1 MNQAASASSPALVD
15 DIPQWALDMCHG
27 QQWNM
32 YILSVTTHNTGITVR
47 EHAEWS
53 LPRVLNSNSHYL
65 KCRLWPLPLPFP
77 RLVVPTTPAPPV
89 PGAAPNPP
97 PALAMDYAAVPVPA
111 AHPLLPATVGALRD
125 LGDRD
130 LATHPELHA
139 LLDAYNLPRPGPND
153 PDVDIY
159 AQTVVFA
166 EFIGVRL

>member
-32 YILSVTTHNTGITVR
+32 YILSVTPHNTGIAVR
-47 EHAEWS
+47 EQCRRMVPP
-53 LPRVLNSNSHYL
+53 PRPQLQ
-65 KCRLWPLPLPFP
+65 LPLPQVASVASP
-77 RLVVPTTPAPPV
+77 ASVPPPV
-89 PGAAPNPP
+89 AGAAPNPP
-97 PALAMDYAAVPVPA
+97 PALALDYGAVPVPA
-111 AHPLLPATVGALRD
+111 AHPLFPATVGALRD
-125 LGDRD
+125 LGDPD

-159 AQTVVFA
+159 AQVTVFA
-166 EFIGVRL
+166 QLIGVRL